1 MFIHICRILTTL
13 IYRILEFIFTVLLL
27 LGLNDVILVF
37 EQGKI
42 IMAINFGESGVG
54 KVL

>member
-1 MFIHICRILTTL
+1 MFIHICGIMTTL
-13 IYRILEFIFTVLLL
+13 IYRILEFIFTVLML
-27 LGLNDVILVF
+27 LGLNAVILGF

-42 IMAINFGESGVG
+42 IMTINFGDSGVG